1 MAIERLIELGFSN
14 AVIVGEDKKQI
25 TVKVRTSK
33 GWTYEKF
40 LTSEMPV
47 AVDAWAKDHTPE

>member
-1 MAIERLIELGFSN
+1 MPITRLNELGFVN
-14 AVIVGEDKKQI
+14 ASVVGEDKKNT
-25 TVKVRTSK
+25 TVRVRTSK

-40 LTSEMPV
+40 PIAELPA